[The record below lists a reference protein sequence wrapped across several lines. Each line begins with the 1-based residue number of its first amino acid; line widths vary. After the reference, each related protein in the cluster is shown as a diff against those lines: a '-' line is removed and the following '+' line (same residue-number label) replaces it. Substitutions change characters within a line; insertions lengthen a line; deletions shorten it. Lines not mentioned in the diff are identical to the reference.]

1 MFLPIIFI
9 LTLSISDLSH
19 RNVLTELG
27 SGLEVSDIITAL
39 YMEHVDTLIEHL
51 ETTSKSNFVLIVIPT
66 GRIVDS
72 LC

>member
-1 MFLPIIFI
+1 M
-9 LTLSISDLSH
+9 
-19 RNVLTELG
+19 LTELG